1 MDSSYGNVL
10 RVAVEAAREAGDLL
24 RQDFLKPGGPS
35 GHGGHAEAD
44 ERAEAVIRRHLLA
57 ATPDWGYRGEET
69 APGGIAGADGHHIWL
84 VDPNDG
90 TRAYLNGFRSSA
102 VSIALLRDGTPVLGV
117 VYAFAA
123 PDNRGDF
130 FAWAEGCG
138 PLQRNGVPVER
149 RPWATSLSPDTVVL
163 VSQDADRATT
173 ANLACVAPGR
183 YLTVPSIAYR
193 LALVA
198 VGDGEAGVSLN
209 SPGDWD
215 YAGGH
220 ALLRSVGGAFVDQ
233 DGRPVTYT
241 VSGDSG
247 TRSCFGGAPDLLG
260 DIAQR
265 PWATVLAHEAETAES
280 LALCWPERGQTVGDA
295 ALLERVQ
302 GCLLGQFAGDALGS
316 MVEFQGATT
325 IRARYPGGLR
335 EIGPSPVFRTLAG
348 QPTDDSELA
357 LALART
363 LLRDGAFVE
372 DSIAAAYAYWRRSG
386 PFDVGGTIGVAT
398 AAALE
403 ALENGESPAKAAR
416 AAANRAS
423 EANGALMRQSPL
435 AVWGHALAPATLDE
449 LARADTT
456 LTHPNHVCQDASAA
470 YLVALAAAI
479 REGLDAPAAYDR
491 ARAWDRERGA
501 SPTVTAALE
510 AAAHAA
516 PAYERNQG
524 HALIALQNAFYQ
536 ALHAP
541 SVEEGIVAT
550 VMGGGDTDTNAAI
563 AGALLGAIHGAR
575 ALPSQWRGAVLTCRP
590 LHGTPGV
597 DQPRPQGFWPVDAL
611 CLAERLAAT
620 GARDAAS
627 IVTAP

>member
-1 MDSSYGNVL
+1 M
-10 RVAVEAAREAGDLL
+10 
-24 RQDFLKPGGPS
+24 
-35 GHGGHAEAD
+35 
-44 ERAEAVIRRHLLA
+44 
-57 ATPDWGYRGEET
+57 
-69 APGGIAGADGHHIWL
+69 
-84 VDPNDG
+84 
-90 TRAYLNGFRSSA
+90 
-102 VSIALLRDGTPVLGV
+102 

-138 PLQRNGVPVER
+138 PLQRNGAPVER
-149 RPWATSLSPDTVVL
+149 PPWATFLSPDTVVL

-183 YLTVPSIAYR
+183 YLTVPGIAYR
-193 LALVA
+193 LALA
-198 VGDGEAGVSLN
+198 AAGDGEAGVSLN

-233 DGRPVTYT
+233 DGCPVTY
-241 VSGDSG
+241 GAGGASG
-247 TRSCFGGAPDLLG
+247 TRACFGGAPALLPEL
-260 DIAQR
+260 ARR
-265 PWATVLAHEAETAES
+265 PWGSVLAHDAGAVGL
-280 LALCWPERGQTVGDA
+280 LALCWPERGQAVADA
-295 ALLERVQ
+295 GLLERAQ
-302 GCLLGQFAGDALGS
+302 GCLLGQLAGDALGS
-316 MVEFQGATT
+316 MVEFQGTAA
-325 IRARYPGGLR
+325 IGARYPRGLR
-335 EIGPSPVFRTLAG
+335 AIGPSPVFDTLAG

-363 LLRDGAFVE
+363 LLRDGAFID
-372 DSIAAAYAYWRRSG
+372 DSVAAAYGYWRESG
-386 PFDVGGTIGVAT
+386 PFDVGGTIGAATTVIIAAQGRGEGPADVAR
-398 AAALE
+398 
-403 ALENGESPAKAAR
+403 R
-416 AAANRAS
+416 AANTAS

-435 AVWGHALAPATLDE
+435 AVWGHALAPAALDT

-456 LTHPNHVCQDASAA
+456 LTHPNRVCQDASAA

-541 SVEEGIVAT
+541 LVEEGIVAT

-575 ALPSQWRGAVLTCRP
+575 AVPSQWRQTVLTCRP
-590 LHGTPGV
+590 LRGALGV

-611 CLAERLAAT
+611 YLAERLVAN
-620 GARDAAS
+620 GAREATSA
-627 IVTAP
+627 VTAS